1 MTNNKI
7 QSLVA
12 VQAIKDFLL
21 IEFVD
26 EADTKMKCVVGIIK
40 ELRVDQGEKLELK
53 KIDNVLFDNKF
64 IEFITEMDYALDLE
78 FEPVKSVFYGLTK
91 Q

>member
-21 IEFVD
+21 IEFTK
-26 EADTKMKCVVGIIK
+26 EAETKKKCVVAIIK
-40 ELRVDQGEKLELK
+40 ELRVEQGEKLELK
-53 KIDNVLFDNKF
+53 KLDNVLFGNRF
-64 IEFITEMDYALDLE
+64 IDFITEMDYSLDLE
-78 FEPVKSVFYGLTK
+78 FEPVKSVFYGLTE